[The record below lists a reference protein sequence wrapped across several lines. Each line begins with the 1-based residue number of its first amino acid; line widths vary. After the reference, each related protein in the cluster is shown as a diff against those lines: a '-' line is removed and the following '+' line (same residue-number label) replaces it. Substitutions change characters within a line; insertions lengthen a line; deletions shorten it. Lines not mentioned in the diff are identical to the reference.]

1 MALRDLVEP
10 DCGGANALM
19 RLTSHFVQDRALK
32 DEGLSHQF
40 PQGEGFTNAT
50 SDQLVQEFLEGTLG
64 SAAEASLPPQTFR
77 MDSLLEEMRE
87 IELARHRADRG
98 APGAIVKPGPGV
110 AAVALAEAAE
120 AGIRSEFI
128 MQDDKNND
136 KCWADQYIESGKH
149 FDDPKEDSIWADEM
163 QKKMQKDSGE
173 EEVFELGF
181 GPKWAQEY
189 LESAEHSLDVDV
201 FSDEWTED
209 LKNPQVEGNEV
220 AENDLKASAID
231 IVKAVEDD
239 PKFTYSKF
247 MKFMK
252 KVGDGEIT
260 IESGQVVGT
269 VPEDEVNGDAE
280 NTIPPIHSIEA
291 TAEDWASKFA
301 QDQKKTP
308 AEIWAE
314 EFKNSEPVEIAGGEL
329 AKEETSNYDKEFWL
343 NLQEEWEKLAKSQGA
358 EEHPWVSEFS
368 EYYDTFKDY
377 TFESD
382 NPLTSVEDPLEEGKR
397 KLLQGDLP
405 SAALLFEAAV
415 QKEPENA
422 QAWQLLG
429 TTQAENEQDP
439 LAIAA
444 LKKCLQLEP
453 GNLTALMALAVSYT
467 NESYQNQ
474 ACHALK
480 EWIKNN
486 PKYGDLI
493 PDEERATS
501 PKLGNITSLL
511 TKGIHKEVQ
520 DLYID
525 AARRNPMDSID
536 PDVQCGLGV
545 LFNLSNEHDKAV
557 DCFKAALQVR
567 QDDFR
572 LWNRLGATLA
582 NGNRSE
588 EAVDAYHNA
597 LQLSPGFIRARYN
610 LGITC
615 IHLHAFQ
622 EAAEH
627 FLMAL
632 NMQAAGRGVG
642 GSKSWSSMSDGI
654 WSSLRLVVSLN
665 HRSDLYSAVDNR
677 DLAKLNKEF
686 GI

>member
-10 DCGGANALM
+10 ECGGASALV

-40 PQGEGFTNAT
+40 PQGDSFANAT

-64 SAAEASLPPQTFR
+64 GAAEATHPPQTFR

-98 APGAIVKPGPGV
+98 GPGDIVKPGPGV

-120 AGIRSEFI
+120 GNGSELTLSDI
-128 MQDDKNND
+128 KDDD

-149 FDDPKEDSIWADEM
+149 FDEDPKEDAIWADEF
-163 QKKMQKDSGE
+163 QNSISKNPQ

-181 GPKWAQEY
+181 GPKWAQDY
-189 LESAEHSLDVDV
+189 LESAEHSLDVDIYA
-201 FSDEWTED
+201 SEWVED
-209 LKNPQVEGNEV
+209 FKNSTAQKNEIDV
-220 AENDLKASAID
+220 DGIKASAQD

-260 IESGQVVGT
+260 IESGQVVGA
-269 VPEDEVNGDAE
+269 EEEVEGEAKTGIN
-280 NTIPPIHSIEA
+280 PIRNIEA
-291 TAEDWASKFA
+291 VADVWASEFA
-301 QDQKKTP
+301 QEQKKTP
-308 AEIWAE
+308 AEVWAE
-314 EFKNSEPVEIAGGEL
+314 EFKNSEPI
-329 AKEETSNYDKEFWL
+329 ETSADEPVKEDNSYDKEFWR
-343 NLQEEWEKLAKSQGA
+343 NLQEEWEKLAKGQEGEDNS
-358 EEHPWVSEFS
+358 WVSEFS
-368 EYYDTFKDY
+368 EYYDSFKDY
-377 TFESD
+377 TFEKE
-382 NPLTSVEDPLEEGKR
+382 NPLSSVEDPLEEGKK

-405 SAALLFEAAV
+405 SAVLLFEAAC
-415 QKEPENA
+415 QKQPENPL
-422 QAWQLLG
+422 AWQLLG

-444 LKKCLQLEP
+444 LKKCLLLEP

-486 PKYGDLI
+486 PKYSDLI
-493 PDEERATS
+493 SGDAVSTS

-520 DLYID
+520 DLYIE
-525 AARRNPMDSID
+525 AARRNPMDTID

-545 LFNLSNEHDKAV
+545 LFNLSNEYDKAV

-567 QDDFR
+567 EDDFR

-627 FLMAL
+627 FLTAL
-632 NMQAAGRGVG
+632 NLQAAGRGVG

-665 HRSDLYSAVDNR
+665 HRPDLYSAVDNR

-686 GI
+686 GIE